1 MLAFHIRRIY
11 MKKWDALLVD
21 QFTFD
26 EMTMVVSLNLL
37 IGFSSYD
44 FTRVFQSIW
53 VQNMVSILREPAG
66 LRASKTREPGSKIE
80 SQWLTGSL

>member
-21 QFTFD
+21 KFTFA
-26 EMTMVVSLNLL
+26 EMTMVVSLNLCFL
-37 IGFSSYD
+37 LMIL
-44 FTRVFQSIW
+44 QSIW

-66 LRASKTREPGSKIE
+66 LRASETREPGSKIE
-80 SQWLTGSL
+80 SQWLAGSL